1 MQLKHIFKQLLV
13 LTIHHQHQEHDI
25 SNKAS
30 QSCFASG
37 LNFTQI
43 PKIKSFAPCKMGL
56 AKFNEPVTMQLIA
69 VQGIYCKAE
78 ADMVGPIQTSA
89 FNNKYIITA
98 IDYMSKNIE
107 DAAVL
112 STSSKTTA
120 DFSYRETVCRHG

>member
-1 MQLKHIFKQLLV
+1 
-13 LTIHHQHQEHDI
+13 
-25 SNKAS
+25 
-30 QSCFASG
+30 
-37 LNFTQI
+37 
-43 PKIKSFAPCKMGL
+43 MGL

-120 DFSYRETVCRHG
+120 DFSYRETRGNEQQLQHLCDSNAQVPPSGLRGSQAL